1 MNTGGTPYQRFRN
14 LVNEQL
20 DAAFASIVGGIG
32 HFVFEVGTVYKFMLK
47 STRLFFSQPWR
58 WKELFQHM
66 EFIGNRSV
74 IIILLTGLFT
84 GMALTFQ
91 VYLGFKI
98 VNVTSLVGPTVAM
111 GITRELGPVL
121 TGLIVAARAGGAMAA
136 RLGTMRVTEQ
146 IDALDVMAVNSFQ
159 YLVSPRIIAAFLIL
173 PILNGVFITIA
184 MIGSYMLS
192 AGVLGLDEAVFIDK
206 TAFWLNPNHL
216 NEGMIKSCIFGFTFA
231 VLCCYEGFYAKGGAK
246 GVGEA
251 TNRGVVRSMVLIII
265 LDFFLMNF
273 IDLYYRFTK

>member
-1 MNTGGTPYQRFRN
+1 MNSAGAYQRLRMR
-14 LVNEQL
+14 VNDRL
-20 DAAFASIVGGIG
+20 DQAAAAVLRAISG
-32 HFVFEVGTVYKFMLK
+32 FVTEVGRVFNFMVEV
-47 STRLFFSQPWR
+47 TGLFFSRPYR

-74 IIILLTGLFT
+74 FIILLTGLFT

-136 RLGTMRVTEQ
+136 RIGTMRVTEQ
-146 IDALDVMAVNSFQ
+146 IDALDVMAVNSKQ
-159 YLVSPRIIAAFLIL
+159 YLVSPRVVAAFLIL
-173 PILNGVFITIA
+173 PILNGVFIAIA
-184 MIGSYMLS
+184 MVGSYLLS
-192 AGVLGLDEAVFIDK
+192 AAVLGLDEAIFIDK
-206 TAFWLNPNHL
+206 TAFWLDPNHI
-216 NEGMIKSCIFGFTFA
+216 NEGMIKACIFGYVFA
-231 VLCCYEGFYAKGGAK
+231 VICTYEGYHAKGGAR
-246 GVGEA
+246 GVGNA
-251 TNRGVVRSMVLIII
+251 TNTGVVRSMVMIII

-273 IDLYYRFTK
+273 IDIYYRFTA